1 MLKKLLTAKNADRD
15 NSCLL
20 LVAMALILTIA
31 YVALAADDI
40 QRSFGIC
47 M

>member
-1 MLKKLLTAKNADRD
+1 MLKNFDCENADRD
-15 NSCLL
+15 NYCLL
-20 LVAMALILTIA
+20 LVAMALILTIVC
-31 YVALAADDI
+31 VALAADDI